1 MGRFRKASEGARMK
15 NTEAN
20 PPRWAETILQYLL
33 KPSHRDSTVGD
44 LLEEYRVARRPSLG
58 AVRANVWYIVQ
69 VLGILWRLIQPAA
82 LVLAA
87 QSVFLALTVFR
98 PGHHAPHQ
106 SPLGLP
112 AFGSLAL
119 SIVWYGSI
127 VGTPGVSIFDAAVY
141 LLISY
146 RGVQRT
152 RRIGTGVVLA
162 AATSGVGLLV
172 LFAAAAIITPGLVVA
187 LVEQPLLLL
196 ILSVYCAVPLAYSI
210 LIGLLAGIVGRW
222 MAPRPDH
229 QTRVLLN

>member
-1 MGRFRKASEGARMK
+1 MK

-20 PPRWAETILQYLL
+20 PPRWAETILQCLL
-33 KPSHRDSTVGD
+33 KPSDRDSTVGD
-44 LLEEYRVARRPSLG
+44 LLEEYRAARQPSLG

-69 VLGILWRLIQPAA
+69 VLSVLWPLIQPAA
-82 LVLAA
+82 LVLTA
-87 QSVFLALTVFR
+87 QIIFLALTVFR
-98 PGHHAPHQ
+98 PGHHAPHP

-112 AFGSLAL
+112 AFGSITL

-127 VGTPGVSIFDAAVY
+127 VGTPGVSIFDAAIY
-141 LLISY
+141 FLISY

-152 RRIGTGVVLA
+152 RRLGTGVLLA

-172 LFAAAAIITPGLVVA
+172 LFAAAATITPGLAVA

-222 MAPRPDH
+222 MAPRPGRA
-229 QTRVLLN
+229 TRIVLN